1 MEGAGFFKKVKQIE
15 LVSKKL
21 VEELLAGNYRSI
33 FRGMGIEFD
42 EVRDYVAGDD
52 IRLIDWNV
60 TSRMGSPFTKTFREE
75 RELSLFMVV
84 DTSASVIKGSGNI
97 SKSEIVLIVFA
108 ILAVSAIKNNDM
120 VGSLFFSDEIER
132 WVAPAKG
139 KKHVL
144 RLIYDL
150 QKIEP
155 GGRGTE
161 LKKALRTV
169 SESLKRR
176 GICVII
182 SDFKTDNYWNEL
194 TYLSRKH
201 DVIAVRIF
209 DPVDYNFPELGMIEL
224 EDPESG
230 RTILSEG
237 RSKKFV
243 KDYNRFWNEQYG
255 SWLAKCSKM
264 GVETLEISTSEDP
277 GIKLVQFFR
286 QRKKRKKRK
295 GSIL

>member
-1 MEGAGFFKKVKQIE
+1 MDGTDFFKKVKQIE
-15 LVSKKL
+15 LVSKRL

-42 EVRDYVAGDD
+42 EVRDYVSGDD

-84 DTSASVIKGSGNI
+84 DISSSITKGSGI
-97 SKSEIVLIVFA
+97 FSKSEIILIVFA
-108 ILAVSAIKNNDM
+108 IFAVSAIKNNDM
-120 VGSLFFSDEIER
+120 AGSLFFSDIIER
-132 WVAPAKG
+132 CVAPAKG

-150 QKIEP
+150 HKIEAK
-155 GGRGTE
+155 GKGTE
-161 LKKALRTV
+161 LRLALRTV

-182 SDFKTDNYWNEL
+182 SDFKTDDYWNEL

-201 DVIAVRIF
+201 DVIAVKIY
-209 DPVDYNFPELGMIEL
+209 DPIDYNFPKLGLVEL

-230 RTILSEG
+230 KALISEG
-237 RSKKFV
+237 ISGKFV
-243 KDYNRFWNEQYG
+243 KDYNDFWKEQRRD
-255 SWLAKCSKM
+255 WILKCRRM

-277 GIKLVQFFR
+277 GLRLVDFFR
-286 QRKKRKKRK
+286 KRKKRKKRK
-295 GSIL
+295 GNVL